1 MTLATKGTVPAVNQ
15 LPYGVGFAGYYGGNA
30 ARTIEENKRGVLVQ
44 AWSPLGRAL
53 AGDAKA
59 ACAQLG
65 KK

>member
-1 MTLATKGTVPAVNQ
+1 
-15 LPYGVGFAGYYGGNA
+15 
-30 ARTIEENKRGVLVQ
+30 VLVL